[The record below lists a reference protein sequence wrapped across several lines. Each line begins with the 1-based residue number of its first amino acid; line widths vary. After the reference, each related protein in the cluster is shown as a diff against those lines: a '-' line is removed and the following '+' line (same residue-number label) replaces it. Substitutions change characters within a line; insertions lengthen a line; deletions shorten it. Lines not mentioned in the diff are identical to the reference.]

1 MHHPSHSFCNVHS
14 HQLIKMSLSDLHR
27 SSIPV
32 SIKSQYLKSSLSA
45 LAGFHEGLISWSN
58 RNLEMLVFVEGGR
71 PEDLEKNLEA
81 RPQPTTNSTHIWNR
95 AVMKPGP
102 HWWARGKR
110 SHHCAI
116 LALTTNRKGSSSLPF
131 NSATDSAT
139 ASRGGGS
146 MALFKNSPMSPSLRS
161 LMVRASS

>member
-1 MHHPSHSFCNVHS
+1 
-14 HQLIKMSLSDLHR
+14 
-27 SSIPV
+27 
-32 SIKSQYLKSSLSA
+32 
-45 LAGFHEGLISWSN
+45 
-58 RNLEMLVFVEGGR
+58 MLVFVEGGK
-71 PEDLEKNLEA
+71 PENLEKNLEA
-81 RPQPTTNSTHIWNR
+81 RPQPTTNSTQIWNR

-102 HWWARGKR
+102 HWWEVSALITAP
-110 SHHCAI
+110 SLI
-116 LALTTNRKGSSSLPF
+116 LLPTGEVPPPYSLPF